1 MLMALKQPPP
11 SRFSN
16 TDSNGLWE
24 YSPYLSGVG
33 LVEALGLAYSFSFAM
48 WDQIPE
54 PTCIIHL
61 HNMLVQKG
69 YITQKGGLYA
79 AIIATFPTMFFVGGK
94 VPTSDFSGAFS
105 SACGMGISN
114 RAFSQREAI
123 RRNVARTSKNFY
135 EYLDLRANRMFNRTS
150 FLRLCYDADWIPER
164 IPDEEIL
171 ERSMLALLRMC
182 RSKTILEPA
191 AGEVATE
198 RTPLIDHARAEG
210 VTDQMLL
217 IVSNYVEMC
226 RIRAAGPVPDG
237 LDRPELSHDISTIM
251 PAYTQSGGGKSN
263 GMPNDLDLLEMLKA
277 DIFNDVCGKHP
288 FSALNYIWV
297 TARMMFQFIKI
308 EGHLERVRNPLH
320 VRAYEQDPW
329 MAHQKRVSLVGLVL
343 AEQDEECMEIMA
355 NAFQEEPANPED
367 HLYWDLHLNE
377 PELGTSDQN
386 RKVNDEN
393 DATCMV
399 M

>member
-1 MLMALKQPPP
+1 
-11 SRFSN
+11 
-16 TDSNGLWE
+16 
-24 YSPYLSGVG
+24 
-33 LVEALGLAYSFSFAM
+33 
-48 WDQIPE
+48 
-54 PTCIIHL
+54 
-61 HNMLVQKG
+61 MLVQKG

-105 SACGMGISN
+105 SACGKGTSN
-114 RAFSQREAI
+114 RAFPQREAI

-164 IPDEEIL
+164 IPDEEIPG
-171 ERSMLALLRMC
+171 RSMLALLRMC

-217 IVSNYVEMC
+217 IVSNYVE
-226 RIRAAGPVPDG
+226 I
-237 LDRPELSHDISTIM
+237 TIT

-308 EGHLERVRNPLH
+308 EGHLERVRNPLY

-343 AEQDEECMEIMA
+343 ADQDEECMEIMA
-355 NAFQEEPANPED
+355 NAVQEEPANPED

-386 RKVNDEN
+386 RQVNDEN